1 MSRRR
6 RAGPGQPRP
15 TVPAPAPVPRS
26 PRRAHLGLAA
36 ACLAAAVV
44 FASIFLLGRS
54 TPPELAVAF
63 PAPAQAAVPP
73 AVSRADFVGAAR
85 CAGCHSAQYAAWRG
99 STHGR
104 AGGPPG
110 PDLVLAPFNG
120 KPLRFL
126 DAVVTPRVTGDG
138 RYVFDIEQAGRPRR
152 VVTVDDVVGGGHMA
166 GGGTQGFLT
175 RWADGTWRFLP
186 FDFSRQAGVW
196 FCNTNTRQDRGWQPI
211 TSTMPLAACGDWTP
225 TRVMGDV
232 PRFANCQ
239 GCHGSQVEA
248 SLDTTTHRYRTAAAS
263 LTIDCESCHGPA
275 RRHVT
280 LAASQTMAR
289 SRDVGMPALATLG
302 KDQSMGVCYQCH
314 ALKDQLRP
322 GYLPGEA
329 LERFYSTG
337 LPLLGDRTL
346 GPDGR
351 VRTFSYQENQRYS
364 ECYRKGGMR
373 CTDCHDPHTQ
383 GYRTVDGAPLP
394 GRLDD
399 RQCTSCHA
407 SLATAPAAAAHSGHR
422 PDSPGNRCVACHM
435 PYLQHPEVGRA
446 IAYARADHTIPV
458 PRPLS
463 DSALGVASACA
474 GCHANLSATA
484 LQRRIESIHGGSL
497 KPRPAAVEAQIALG
511 AGDPTAAQALAMLS
525 DDEHHMATVAGLGR
539 LVDSFVGG
547 RDAWLDGRVVSR
559 LRVLAAHPD
568 PDVAALSLAA
578 LHLDP
583 QGTARSRAFLAEA
596 LRGAQPHD
604 GALRD
609 RWAVVLGY
617 VGDRRAAAGD
627 GDGAVVAYRKALEI
641 SPANPRLMLS
651 LANAERDA
659 ARDAS
664 ALSAALRD
672 YAEAVRLDPA
682 SALALVNQGIAF
694 AAAGD
699 TLAAVASWERA
710 RSVEPGEPLAP
721 FNLGNVQLVRGRYAE
736 AAAAY
741 RAAIAADEALAPA
754 HFNLGRAL
762 ASVGR
767 YDAALRA
774 ILDGMQFD
782 STDADARAMVQ
793 MLRARR
799 GSPGAAPT
807 TGRQR

>member
-6 RAGPGQPRP
+6 RPARSEPGPGL
-15 TVPAPAPVPRS
+15 PAPAHPPRS
-26 PRRAHLGLAA
+26 PRRAYLGLATV
-36 ACLAAAVV
+36 CLAGAAV
-44 FASIFLLGRS
+44 FASIFVVGRAR
-54 TPPELAVAF
+54 PPEAAIDF
-63 PAPAQAAVPP
+63 PVPAEAAALP

-85 CAGCHSAQYAAWRG
+85 CAGCHAAQYAAWRG

-110 PDLVLAPFNG
+110 NGLVLAAFDG
-120 KPLRFL
+120 QPLRFL
-126 DAVVTPRVTGDG
+126 DAVVTPRVAGDG
-138 RYVFDIEQAGRPRR
+138 RYVFEIEQSGRPRR
-152 VVTVDDVVGGGHMA
+152 VITVDDVVGGGHMA

-175 RWADGTWRFLP
+175 RWTDGTWRFLP

-196 FCNTNTRQDRGWQPI
+196 FCNTNSRQERGWQPI
-211 TSTMPLAACGDWTP
+211 TRTMPLAACGDWPP

-248 SLDTTTHRYRTAAAS
+248 SLDTTTHRYRTTAAS
-263 LTIDCESCHGPA
+263 LTIDCESCHGPG
-275 RRHVT
+275 RTHVA
-280 LAASQTMAR
+280 LAASPAMAR
-289 SRDVGMPALATLG
+289 SRDVGMRSLATLG

-322 GYLPGEA
+322 GYLPGDS
-329 LERFYSTG
+329 LERYYSIG

-373 CTDCHDPHTQ
+373 CTDCHDPHAQ
-383 GYRTVDGAPLP
+383 SYRTVDGAPLP
-394 GRLDD
+394 GRVDD

-422 PDSPGNRCVACHM
+422 PESPGSRCVACHM
-435 PYLQHPEVGRA
+435 PYLQHPEVGHA
-446 IAYARADHTIPV
+446 IPYARADHTIPV

-463 DSALGVASACA
+463 DSGLGVASACA
-474 GCHANLSATA
+474 LCHANVPAAT
-484 LQRRIESIHGGSL
+484 LQRRIESVHGGSL
-497 KPRPAAVEAQIALG
+497 KPRPPSVAAQVALG
-511 AGDPTAAQALAMLS
+511 PGEPTAAQALAILG
-525 DDEHHMATVAGLGR
+525 DDGHHMATVAGLGR
-539 LVDSFVGG
+539 LVDSFVSGG
-547 RDAWLDGRVVSR
+547 GAWLDDRVVSR
-559 LRVLAAHPD
+559 LRALAAHPD
-568 PDVAALSLAA
+568 RDVAALSLAA

-583 QGTARSRAFLAEA
+583 KGDARSRTFLAQA
-596 LRGAQPHD
+596 LRTAQPRD

-609 RWAVVLGY
+609 RWALALGY
-617 VGDRRAAAGD
+617 VGDRRAATGN
-627 GDGAVVAYRKALEI
+627 GDGAVAAYRRALEI
-641 SPANPRLMLS
+641 SPRDPRLTLS

-659 ARDAS
+659 ARDQS
-664 ALSAALRD
+664 ALSVALGH
-672 YAEAVRLDPA
+672 YAEVVRLDPA
-682 SALALVNQGIAF
+682 SALALVNQGIAL

-710 RSVEPGEPLAP
+710 RVLEPGEPLAP
-721 FNLGNVQLVRGRYAE
+721 FNLGNVLLMRGRYAE
-736 AAAAY
+736 AATAY
-741 RAAIAADEALAPA
+741 RAAIAADDGLAPA

-782 STDADARAMVQ
+782 STNADARAMAE
-793 MLRARR
+793 MLRARAV
-799 GSPGAAPT
+799 PAGAPPAT
-807 TGRQR
+807 VRRR